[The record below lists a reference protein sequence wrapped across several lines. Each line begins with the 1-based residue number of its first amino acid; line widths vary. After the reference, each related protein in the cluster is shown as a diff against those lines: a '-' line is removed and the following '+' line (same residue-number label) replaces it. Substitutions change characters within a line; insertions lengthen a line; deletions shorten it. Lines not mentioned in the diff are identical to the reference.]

1 MRLLVTGGAGYVG
14 SVTVETLIEAGHE
27 VLVIDDLRSGHREA
41 VHPEAA
47 FVKADI
53 SDEAAMRAALRHHP
67 CEALL
72 HFAALS
78 LVDASMRDPHGYF
91 CNNVAGTLALLRAV
105 TAEGVEKV
113 VFSST
118 AALYGTPERTP
129 IPETARLAPEN
140 VYGET
145 KLQIERAL
153 QWLARTTGLAAVALR
168 YFNAAGASAERGED
182 HRPES
187 HLIPIVLDAASGRR
201 PEVLIFGDDYPTPD
215 GTAVRDYIHVLD
227 LADAHR
233 RALDALE
240 AGRFAAFNLGNGAGA
255 SVAEVIATVEQVT
268 GRSVPARVAPRRAG
282 DSPVLVADASL
293 ARRELGWQP
302 RHPSLSEIVAD
313 AWRWRAARPH
323 GYGA

>member
-14 SVTVETLIEAGHE
+14 SVTVEALIEGGHE
-27 VLVIDDLRSGHREA
+27 VMVIDDLRTGHRQA
-41 VHPEAA
+41 VHPGAA
-47 FVKADI
+47 FVQADVA
-53 SDEAAMRAALRHHP
+53 DEAAVRAALRHQP
-67 CEALL
+67 CDALL

-91 CNNVAGTLALLRAV
+91 QNNVGGTLALLRAV
-105 TAEGVEKV
+105 TAEGVHRV

-129 IPETARLAPEN
+129 IPEGATLSPEN

-153 QWLARTTGLAAVALR
+153 QWLARTTGLASVALR
-168 YFNAAGASAERGED
+168 YFNAAGASGERGED

-187 HLIPIVLDAASGRR
+187 HLIPIVLDVVRGVR

-233 RALDALE
+233 RALEVLE
-240 AGRFAAFNLGNGAGA
+240 AGQAKAYNLGNGAGS
-255 SVAEVIATVEQVT
+255 SVAEVISTVQQVT
-268 GRSVPARVAPRRAG
+268 GREVPTRVAPRRAG

-293 ARRELGWQP
+293 ARSELGWQP
-302 RHPSLSEIVAD
+302 RRPELGEIVED
-313 AWRWRAARPH
+313 AWRWRQAHPH